1 MNDSSFGT
9 LNLTV
14 LFTYLIGMII
24 VGFYFS
30 TRTKDKDDFL
40 LGGRKLPWLAV
51 GMSMYASVTS
61 AVTFMGRPATAY
73 AENSSLIGVSLAS
86 LFVAPL
92 LLKFFYPL
100 YHAQRVTTSY
110 EYIKMRYGTSSER
123 MVSALFVLGRLGW
136 LGTVIYAPALVLTH
150 ITGLDLAASIV
161 LMGLIATLYTFLGGL
176 AAVVWTDVIQFI
188 LLLTGMIWVAIS
200 LTGTVEGGMSAILN
214 WAKRAVDLTCSNGP
228 LLFSPILPLVGLSF
242 FLQLMQ
248 EYGTDQ
254 VTVQRMMATG
264 SQQKT
269 LKAILFNAIVDL
281 ITISTLLYI
290 GLGLWA
296 IFPDLPEGIQP
307 DGLLP
312 YYMLAHL
319 PNGVSGLVIT
329 AIFAAAMSSV
339 DSGINALS
347 SVCVTNFKRVK
358 NPLQTARLLTLI
370 FGITATMLAF
380 YVSTIGGLIKAF
392 TSFMSLFS
400 APVLALFLLGICSK
414 RASLGG
420 WLIGTAGSVGKL
432 WLQHGLEA
440 HWVYYFPA
448 SFITVFAL
456 GYIGSLILFDYK
468 NTSLNSRSINEWTH
482 HNAHGLFLLSRVV
495 PLT

>member
-9 LNLTV
+9 LNLII
-14 LFTYLIGMII
+14 LFIYLIGMIT
-24 VGFYFS
+24 VGFIFS
-30 TRTKDKDDFL
+30 TRTKNKDDFL

-61 AVTFMGRPATAY
+61 AVTFMGLPATAY
-73 AENSSLIGVSLAS
+73 AENISLIGVSLAS
-86 LFVAPL
+86 LLVAPL
-92 LLKFFYPL
+92 ILKLFYPL

-123 MVSALFVLGRLGW
+123 MVSTLFVLGRLGW

-161 LMGLIATLYTFLGGL
+161 LMGLIATLYTFLGGI

-200 LTGTVEGGMSAILN
+200 LTGTVEGGMSAILELGKESGRFDVLE
-214 WAKRAVDLTCSNGP
+214 WPPS
-228 LLFSPILPLVGLSF
+228 LFHLSLPLVGLSF

-269 LKAILFNAIVDL
+269 LKAIFFNAIVDL

-296 IFPDLPEGIQP
+296 VFPALPEGIQP

-312 YYMLAHL
+312 YYILANL

-358 NPLQTARLLTLI
+358 HPLKSARILTLI
-370 FGITATMLAF
+370 FGITATLLAF

-420 WLIGTAGSVGKL
+420 WLIGTAGSVGVSL

-448 SFITVFAL
+448 SFITVFTL

-468 NTSLNSRSINEWTH
+468 NRIS
-482 HNAHGLFLLSRVV
+482 
-495 PLT
+495 

>member
-1 MNDSSFGT
+1 MNDSSFGA
-9 LNLTV
+9 LNLIV
-14 LFTYLIGMII
+14 LFIYLIGMIT
-24 VGFYFS
+24 VGFIFS
-30 TRTKDKDDFL
+30 TRTKNKDDFL

-61 AVTFMGRPATAY
+61 AVTFMGLPATAY
-73 AENSSLIGVSLAS
+73 AENISLIGVSLAS
-86 LFVAPL
+86 LLVAPL
-92 LLKFFYPL
+92 ILKLFYPL

-123 MVSALFVLGRLGW
+123 MVSTLFVLGRLGW

-150 ITGLDLAASIV
+150 ITGLDLTASIV

-200 LTGTVEGGMSAILN
+200 LTGTVEGGMSAILELGKESGRFDVLE
-214 WAKRAVDLTCSNGP
+214 WPPS
-228 LLFSPILPLVGLSF
+228 LFHLSLPLVGLSF

-296 IFPDLPEGIQP
+296 VFPALPEGIQP

-312 YYMLAHL
+312 YYILAHL

-358 NPLQTARLLTLI
+358 HPLKSARMLTLI

-420 WLIGTAGSVGKL
+420 WLIGTAGSVGVSV

-468 NTSLNSRSINEWTH
+468 NRIS
-482 HNAHGLFLLSRVV
+482 
-495 PLT
+495 

>member
-1 MNDSSFGT
+1 MNDSSFGA
-9 LNLTV
+9 LNLIV
-14 LFTYLIGMII
+14 LFIYLIGMIA
-24 VGFYFS
+24 VGFIFS
-30 TRTKDKDDFL
+30 TRTKNKDDFL

-61 AVTFMGRPATAY
+61 AVTFMGLPATAY
-73 AENSSLIGVSLAS
+73 AENISLIGVSLAS
-86 LFVAPL
+86 LLVAPL
-92 LLKFFYPL
+92 ILKLFYPL

-110 EYIKMRYGTSSER
+110 EYIKMRYGTYSER

-150 ITGLDLAASIV
+150 ITGLDLTASIV

-200 LTGTVEGGMSAILN
+200 LTGTVEGGMSAILELGKESGRFDVLE
-214 WAKRAVDLTCSNGP
+214 WPPS
-228 LLFSPILPLVGLSF
+228 LFHLSLPLVGLSF

-296 IFPDLPEGIQP
+296 IFPVLPEGIQP

-312 YYMLAHL
+312 YYILAHL

-358 NPLQTARLLTLI
+358 HPLKSARMLTLI
-370 FGITATMLAF
+370 FGITATLLAF
-380 YVSTIGGLIKAF
+380 YVSTLGGLIKAF

-420 WLIGTAGSVGKL
+420 WLIGTAGSVGVSL

-448 SFITVFAL
+448 SFITVFTL
-456 GYIGSLILFDYK
+456 GYIGSLILFDCK
-468 NTSLNSRSINEWTH
+468 NRIS
-482 HNAHGLFLLSRVV
+482 
-495 PLT
+495 

>member
-1 MNDSSFGT
+1 MNDSSFGA
-9 LNLTV
+9 LNLIV
-14 LFTYLIGMII
+14 LFIYLIGMIT
-24 VGFYFS
+24 VGFIFS
-30 TRTKDKDDFL
+30 TRTKNKDDFL

-61 AVTFMGRPATAY
+61 AVTFMGLPATAY
-73 AENSSLIGVSLAS
+73 AENISLIGVSLAS
-86 LFVAPL
+86 LLVAPL
-92 LLKFFYPL
+92 ILNLFYPL

-123 MVSALFVLGRLGW
+123 MVSTLFVLGRLGW

-150 ITGLDLAASIV
+150 ITGLDLTTSIV

-200 LTGTVEGGMSAILN
+200 LTGTVEGGMSAILELGKESGRFDVLE
-214 WAKRAVDLTCSNGP
+214 WPPS
-228 LLFSPILPLVGLSF
+228 LFHLSLPLVGLSF

-296 IFPDLPEGIQP
+296 VFPALPEGIQP

-312 YYMLAHL
+312 YYILAHL

-358 NPLQTARLLTLI
+358 HPLKSARMLTLI
-370 FGITATMLAF
+370 FGITATLLAF

-420 WLIGTAGSVGKL
+420 WLIGTAGSVGVSV

-448 SFITVFAL
+448 SFITVFAM

-468 NTSLNSRSINEWTH
+468 NRIS
-482 HNAHGLFLLSRVV
+482 
-495 PLT
+495 

>member
-9 LNLTV
+9 LNLII
-14 LFTYLIGMII
+14 LFIYLIGMIT
-24 VGFYFS
+24 VGFIFS
-30 TRTKDKDDFL
+30 TRTKNKDDFL

-61 AVTFMGRPATAY
+61 AVTFMGLPATAY
-73 AENSSLIGVSLAS
+73 AENISLIGVSLAS
-86 LFVAPL
+86 LLVAPL
-92 LLKFFYPL
+92 ILKLFYPL

-136 LGTVIYAPALVLTH
+136 LGTVIYAPALVLNH

-161 LMGLIATLYTFLGGL
+161 LMGLIATLYTFLGGI

-200 LTGTVEGGMSAILN
+200 LTGTVEGGMSAILALGKESGRFDVLE
-214 WAKRAVDLTCSNGP
+214 WPPS
-228 LLFSPILPLVGLSF
+228 LFHLSLPLVGLSF

-296 IFPDLPEGIQP
+296 VFPALPEGIQP

-312 YYMLAHL
+312 YYILAHL

-358 NPLQTARLLTLI
+358 HPLKSARMLTLI

-420 WLIGTAGSVGKL
+420 WLIGTAGSVGVSV

-468 NTSLNSRSINEWTH
+468 NRIS
-482 HNAHGLFLLSRVV
+482 
-495 PLT
+495 

>member
-1 MNDSSFGT
+1 
-9 LNLTV
+9 
-14 LFTYLIGMII
+14 
-24 VGFYFS
+24 
-30 TRTKDKDDFL
+30 
-40 LGGRKLPWLAV
+40 
-51 GMSMYASVTS
+51 
-61 AVTFMGRPATAY
+61 
-73 AENSSLIGVSLAS
+73 
-86 LFVAPL
+86 
-92 LLKFFYPL
+92 
-100 YHAQRVTTSY
+100 
-110 EYIKMRYGTSSER
+110 
-123 MVSALFVLGRLGW
+123 
-136 LGTVIYAPALVLTH
+136 
-150 ITGLDLAASIV
+150 
-161 LMGLIATLYTFLGGL
+161 
-176 AAVVWTDVIQFI
+176 
-188 LLLTGMIWVAIS
+188 
-200 LTGTVEGGMSAILN
+200 
-214 WAKRAVDLTCSNGP
+214 
-228 LLFSPILPLVGLSF
+228 
-242 FLQLMQ
+242 
-248 EYGTDQ
+248 
-254 VTVQRMMATG
+254 MATG

-296 IFPDLPEGIQP
+296 VFPALPEGIQP

-312 YYMLAHL
+312 YYILAHL

-358 NPLQTARLLTLI
+358 HPLKSARMLTLI
-370 FGITATMLAF
+370 FGITATLLAF

-420 WLIGTAGSVGKL
+420 WLIGTAGSVGVSV

-468 NTSLNSRSINEWTH
+468 NRIS
-482 HNAHGLFLLSRVV
+482 
-495 PLT
+495 

>member
-1 MNDSSFGT
+1 MNASSFGG
-9 LNLTV
+9 LNSTV
-14 LFTYLIGMII
+14 LFIYLVGMLAIG
-24 VGFYFS
+24 FLFS
-30 TRTKDKDDFL
+30 SRTKNKDDFL

-61 AVTFMGRPATAY
+61 AVTFMGLPAIAY
-73 AENSSLIGVSLAS
+73 SDNISLIGVSLAS
-86 LFVAPL
+86 ILVAPII
-92 LLKFFYPL
+92 LKFFYPL

-110 EYIKMRYGTSSER
+110 EYIKKRYGVFSER
-123 MVSALFVLGRLGW
+123 IVSALFVLGRLGW
-136 LGTVIYAPALVLTH
+136 LGTVIYAPALVLSH
-150 ITGLDLAASIV
+150 ITGFDLSVSIV
-161 LMGLIATLYTFLGGL
+161 TMGIIATLYTFLGGL
-176 AAVVWTDVIQFI
+176 AAVIWTDVIQFI
-188 LLLTGMIWVAIS
+188 LLIVGMVWVAFS
-200 LTGTVEGGMSAILN
+200 LTGTVEGGATAIVEHGIHSGRFDVFE
-214 WAKRAVDLTCSNGP
+214 WPPS
-228 LLFSPILPLVGLSF
+228 LFHLSLPLVGLSF

-281 ITISTLLYI
+281 FTISTLLYI

-296 IFPDLPEGIQP
+296 LYPTLPNDIQP

-312 YYMLAHL
+312 YYILEHL

-339 DSGINALS
+339 DSGINALT
-347 SVCVTNFKRVK
+347 SVCVTNFKPVK
-358 NPLQTARLLTLI
+358 NPLKTARLLTLI
-370 FGITATMLAF
+370 LGISATILAF
-380 YVSTIGGLIKAF
+380 YVSTIGGLIEAF

-420 WLIGTAGSVGKL
+420 WLIGTTGSIGLSL
-432 WLQHGLEA
+432 WLQHGLET

-448 SFITVFAL
+448 SFLTVFTL
-456 GYIGSLILFDYK
+456 GYVASLIIFRLSHLHRLRK
-468 NTSLNSRSINEWTH
+468 NRPISS
-482 HNAHGLFLLSRVV
+482 
-495 PLT
+495 